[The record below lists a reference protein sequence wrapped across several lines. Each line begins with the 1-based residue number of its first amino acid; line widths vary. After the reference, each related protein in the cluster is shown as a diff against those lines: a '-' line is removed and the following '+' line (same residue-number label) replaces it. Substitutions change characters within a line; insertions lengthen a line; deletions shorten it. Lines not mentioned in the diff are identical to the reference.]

1 MELLD
6 KLADLLQNVG
16 FPIVA
21 WYVCSKQLDAERAS
35 HEKEASKWAET
46 VNNNTAA
53 VERLTTFLE
62 RSSNE

>member
-16 FPIVA
+16 FPIIA

-35 HEKEASKWAET
+35 HEKESAKWSET
-46 VNNNTAA
+46 VDNNTAA
-53 VERLTTFLE
+53 VERLTSFLE
-62 RSSNE
+62 RSTKE